1 MKEKRIYQCEDS
13 LEGIFSAVYVAWESR
28 YGHDYIELEVLG
40 MEEEYNLKLFSEY
53 IMVEN
58 NPENASKVANSIKKK
73 ISTHAYQMVA
83 RAALSNDKRKANAI
97 YHFLVRGFAYGA
109 KVEDYLSDP
118 YVQIIF
124 ELNRY
129 VGNDAHLYTGFVR
142 FTELDNGILFAKI
155 EPKNNVL
162 EIITPHFADRL
173 SKENFMIL
181 DVKRKIATIHRSNSA
196 WFLTAISE
204 EELTTLLSA
213 TEKKEKYEKLW
224 KTFFESIAIK
234 ERENKVCQ
242 RNHVAIHYRKYMTEF
257 MEDKEDKAKKDK
269 EDKNERD
276 KIIENGLIKYE
287 LSKDKSIENGQIKN
301 NIEITGKNNNE

>member
-13 LEGIFSAVYVAWESR
+13 LEGIFSAVYIAWASR
-28 YGHDYIELEVLG
+28 YGHDNIELEVLD
-40 MEEEYNLKLFSEY
+40 MVEEYNLKLFSEY
-53 IMVEN
+53 IIVEN

-73 ISTHAYQMVA
+73 ISPHAYQMVA

-97 YHFLVRGFAYGA
+97 YHFLVRGFAFGA
-109 KVEDYLSDP
+109 KVEDHLSDP

-142 FTELDNGILFAKI
+142 FAELDNGILFAKI

-173 SKENFMIL
+173 SQENFMIL
-181 DVKRKIATIHRSNSA
+181 DVKRKVAAVHKSNAAWILTTISD
-196 WFLTAISE
+196 
-204 EELTTLLSA
+204 EELDTLLSV
-213 TEKKEKYEKLW
+213 TERKEKYEKLW

-234 ERENKVCQ
+234 ERENKTCQ
-242 RNHVAIHYRKYMTEF
+242 RNHVAMHYRKYMTEF
-257 MEDKEDKAKKDK
+257 MDDVEAKSEALVDNLGGTGNK
-269 EDKNERD
+269 
-276 KIIENGLIKYE
+276 
-287 LSKDKSIENGQIKN
+287 SKGNF
-301 NIEITGKNNNE
+301 

>member
-13 LEGIFSAVYVAWESR
+13 LEGIFSAVYIAWASR
-28 YGHDYIELEVLG
+28 YGHDNIELEVLG

-53 IMVEN
+53 IIVEN
-58 NPENASKVANSIKKK
+58 NPKNADKVANSIKNK
-73 ISTHAYQMVA
+73 ISPHAYQMVA

-97 YHFLVRGFAYGA
+97 YHFLVRGFAFGA
-109 KVEDYLSDP
+109 KVEDNLSDP

-142 FTELDNGILFAKI
+142 FIELNNGILFAKI

-173 SKENFMIL
+173 TQENFMIL
-181 DVKRKIATIHRSNSA
+181 DVKRKIATVHKGNAGWI
-196 WFLTAISE
+196 LTTISD
-204 EELTTLLSA
+204 EELATLLSV

-234 ERENKVCQ
+234 ERENKTCQ
-242 RNHVAIHYRKYMTEF
+242 RNHVALHYRKYMTEF
-257 MEDKEDKAKKDK
+257 MDDVEP
-269 EDKNERD
+269 KNEALRDDLD
-276 KIIENGLIKYE
+276 KIGKKCEENF
-287 LSKDKSIENGQIKN
+287 
-301 NIEITGKNNNE
+301 